1 MKNEEKFKDLMEIFD
16 IRIDQSKKLAES
28 WREVGKNYCC
38 RKDGKPYAS
47 VKKAMSGV
55 AGIDGCYTA
64 GGKTFLKNKKGFE
77 ISVTG
82 LTLEEVEKEIAEIV
96 EGAENNMRMYSETKK
111 KFMENI
117 EKCDALLDMYFG
129 VVKESSL
136 DPNDTSAMLLRTMID
151 AYLRN
156 SITKWEYRML

>member
-1 MKNEEKFKDLMEIFD
+1 MKNEEEFKDLMEIFD
-16 IRIDQSKKLAES
+16 IRIAQSKKLAES

-55 AGIDGCYTA
+55 AGIDSCYTA

-82 LTLEEVEKEIAEIV
+82 LTLEEVEKEIAEII
-96 EGAENNMRMYSETKK
+96 EGAEDNMRMYSETKQ
-111 KFMENI
+111 KFLESI
-117 EKCDALLDMYFG
+117 EKYDALLDMYFSI
-129 VVKESSL
+129 VKESSL

-151 AYLRN
+151 AYLKN
-156 SITKWEYRML
+156 SITKWEYGML